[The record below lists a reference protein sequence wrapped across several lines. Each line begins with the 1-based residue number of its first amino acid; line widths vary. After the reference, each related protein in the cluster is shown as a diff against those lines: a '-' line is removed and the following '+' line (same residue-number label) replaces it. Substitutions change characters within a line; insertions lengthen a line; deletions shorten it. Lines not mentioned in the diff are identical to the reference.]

1 MQLIVKRYLVRASLL
16 AGLSIFLGIALS
28 ALVYLA
34 NNNVKEHTVDLVTN
48 RLPIFSAI
56 NELIADLSEQ
66 ERIIY
71 EYYRSQ
77 ETDVF
82 LESSKNIQR
91 QFTMHLSGLK
101 GTDDFAKLVKHIEQE
116 QADIISLFNQFNQL
130 MLIND
135 DNWDDMRAVLR
146 QISAKRIALLPKLK
160 EIEHLTT
167 AQVELGHKA
176 TVSQIDATGWLVLA
190 YSALIVIIAAVGSR
204 YIHQYVLTQA
214 KSSRLALFSQ
224 RNPNPI
230 FSLDSSGKTLFS
242 NPACETLL
250 GTMGLEEAETL
261 ALLPQD
267 FDKIKLE
274 LATSEDHSLVIEAP
288 VKDRVLQTSI
298 YWHPTLQA
306 YDIHIKDV
314 TERVQAERAVKHLA
328 FTSQETQLPN
338 QYRLHDN
345 LTDLLQEQKPFA
357 LGVIAIRHFN
367 EKVATLGGEVLTALV
382 RCFAKVMC
390 KKLPTGVELYHISE
404 SEFAVVIQGDISE
417 LSIREFANSI
427 TDDKE
432 QALVTKFGELF
443 IETDLGF
450 VTAPAH
456 GDDAVTLL
464 KHVHLALSVV
474 SEQEHE
480 SYAIYNPNY
489 ALAAQK
495 RTTMVDKLR
504 HALMLDE
511 LFLVFQPQLCAR
523 KEKVVGIETLLRW
536 RHNDSIISPA
546 EFIPLAEKSGL
557 IVPIGKWILEQAAI
571 FTKGLIQQG
580 YFDIVVAVNVSPRQF
595 SHPTFIDT
603 VKEVL
608 INTGLPPENLELE
621 ITEGVFM
628 HNEVSTLVVMEQL
641 KTLGVKL
648 SIDDFGTG
656 YSSLSYLKR
665 FPVDTLKIDQSFV
678 RQCHTNSE
686 DKAII
691 NTVIGLGKN
700 LGLSIVA
707 EGVELEQ
714 HLNLLRQMD
723 CDIIQGYYYSKPL
736 LPDELIAFLANNKPN
751 APESLGGIA

>member
-28 ALVYLA
+28 ALVYMA

-48 RLPIFSAI
+48 RLPIYSAI

-66 ERIIY
+66 ERIVY

-77 ETDVF
+77 ETKMF
-82 LESSKNIQR
+82 LESSENIQR
-91 QFTMHLSGLK
+91 LFSMHLSGIK
-101 GTDDFAKLVKHIEQE
+101 GTEGFSELVTHIEQE
-116 QADIISLFNQFNQL
+116 QADIVSLFDEFNQL
-130 MLIND
+130 MLVND
-135 DNWDDMRAVLR
+135 DNWDEMRAVLR

-167 AQVELGHKA
+167 AQVEAGHR
-176 TVSQIDATGWLVLA
+176 TTISQIDATGWLVLA

-204 YIHQYVLTQA
+204 YVRQYVLTQA
-214 KSSRLALFSQ
+214 KSSRLALFTQ

-230 FSLDSSGKTLFS
+230 FSIDTKGKVLFS
-242 NPACETLL
+242 NPACEKLL
-250 GTMGLEEAETL
+250 DSMGLDGEQTL
-261 ALLPQD
+261 ALLPENFDELKQD
-267 FDKIKLE
+267 IVNR
-274 LATSEDHSLVIEAP
+274 TDHSLILEMP

-298 YWHPTLQA
+298 YLHPELEA

-338 QYRLHDN
+338 QYKLHEN
-345 LTDLLQEQKPFA
+345 LNTMLSEQKPFA

-367 EKVATLGGEVLTALV
+367 EKTATLGGEVLSALV
-382 RCFAKVMC
+382 RCFAKVIC
-390 KKLPTGVELYHISE
+390 KKLPMGVDLYHISE
-404 SEFAVVIQGDISE
+404 SEFAVVLHGTNSDQ
-417 LSIREFANSI
+417 SIRDFANSI
-427 TDDKE
+427 SDDKE
-432 QALVTKFGELF
+432 QALVTKFGEFF
-443 IETDLGF
+443 IETDMGF
-450 VTAPAH
+450 VLAPEH
-456 GDDAVTLL
+456 GDDPVTLL

-474 SEQEHE
+474 EQQEHE
-480 SYAIYNPNY
+480 SYLIYNPNY

-495 RTTMVDKLR
+495 RTTLVDKLR
-504 HALMLDE
+504 HALVLDE
-511 LFLVFQPQLCAR
+511 LFLVFQPQFCAR
-523 KEKVVGIETLLRW
+523 KEKVIGIETLLRW
-536 RHNDSIISPA
+536 RHNDAIISPA

-571 FTKGLIQQG
+571 FTKGLVQQG
-580 YFDIVVAVNVSPRQF
+580 YFDLVVAVNVSPRQF

-608 INTGLPPENLELE
+608 IKTGLPPENLELE

-628 HNEVSTLVVMEQL
+628 HNEVNTLVVMEQL
-641 KTLGVKL
+641 KALGVKL

-707 EGVELEQ
+707 EGVELEE

-736 LPDELIAFLANNKPN
+736 MADELITFLANNKPN